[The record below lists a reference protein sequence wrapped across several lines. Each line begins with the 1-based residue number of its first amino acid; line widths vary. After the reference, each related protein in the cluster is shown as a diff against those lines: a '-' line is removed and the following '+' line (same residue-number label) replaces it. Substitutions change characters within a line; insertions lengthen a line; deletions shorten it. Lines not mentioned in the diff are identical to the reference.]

1 VSHART
7 TATATTAT
15 ATTTTMTMTM
25 TRTTVAAMGLAALL
39 LVPVSAHAAPALAHA
54 ASADRVYSLV
64 EEQRLDEAAREL
76 EPLLRLRPHDGEV
89 AFAEGDLLFHRGQ
102 YGRAAERFGEAAGKL
117 RGESGAEAGRMR
129 DLANATLAATRD
141 DVVVRG
147 QHFVVS
153 HAAGKDA
160 LLAPYALAA
169 LEKAYAALGDD
180 FGWRPSEP
188 VRVEI
193 YPEVADLA
201 RVSTLTLK
209 EIETSGTIALCK
221 YNRLMIVSPRALIA
235 GYPWLDTLTHEYT
248 HYVVTR
254 VSRNGVPIW
263 LHEGLAKFEERRWRG
278 PSGGGLTPVMEHLL
292 ATGLLRKHL
301 ITFAQMH
308 PSMAK
313 LPSQE
318 DTALAFA
325 EVYTVVEYLH
335 EKSGW
340 PGVRALIGKLRDGK
354 PLDDLER
361 DWRAWLRGRKLR
373 THPGLLPAE
382 TELRFRKAG
391 SKPTEASEDDS
402 ARIGEERA
410 RKWARL
416 GGLLRARHRLQAAA
430 VEYEKAQAIV
440 GAGHPSVANKLA
452 RTYLELGEPGRAIA
466 AAEAELELYPDQA
479 APNATLGD
487 AWVQKGD
494 AAKAQPFYLQALAI
508 NPFDPSVHCGLAKT
522 FTQTGDARADAET
535 RACQALR

>member
-1 VSHART
+1 MRSS
-7 TATATTAT
+7 TA
-15 ATTTTMTMTM
+15 
-25 TRTTVAAMGLAALL
+25 AALLAAL
-39 LVPVSAHAAPALAHA
+39 VVAPGVARASSAE
-54 ASADRVYSLV
+54 RVYQLV
-64 EEQRLDEAAREL
+64 EEQRIDEAAHEL
-76 EPLLRLRPHDGEV
+76 EPLLRKSAHDPEV
-89 AFAEGDLLFHRGQ
+89 AFAEADLLFHRGQ
-102 YGRAAERFGEAAGKL
+102 YKRAAERFGEAAGKL
-117 RGESGAEAGRMR
+117 RGEAGAEAARLR
-129 DLANATLAATRD
+129 ELATATDAATKD

-147 QHFVVS
+147 QHFVVY

-160 LLAPYALAA
+160 LLASYALAA
-169 LEKAYAALGDD
+169 LERAYAALGED

-221 YNRLMIVSPRALIA
+221 FNRLMIVSPRALIA

-292 ATGLLRKHL
+292 ASGLARRHL

-340 PGVRALIGKLRDGK
+340 SGVRALIARMRDGK

-361 DWRAWLRGRKLR
+361 DWKTWLHGRKLKMR
-373 THPGLLPAE
+373 PGLLPSE

-391 SKPTEASEDDS
+391 AAGADSATEKSEDDS
-402 ARIGEERA
+402 AKIGEERA
-410 RKWARL
+410 RKFARL
-416 GGLLRARHRLQAAA
+416 GGMLRARHRLAAA
-430 VEYEKAQAIV
+430 AAEYEKAQTIV

-452 RTYLELGEPGRAIA
+452 RTYLELGQLPKAITT
-466 AAEAELELYPDQA
+466 AEAELELYPDQA
-479 APNATLGD
+479 APHATLGD
-487 AWVQKGD
+487 AWLRKGD
-494 AAKAQPFYLQALAI
+494 AAKAAAGYLAALAI
-508 NPFDPSVHCGLAKT
+508 NPFDPAVHCGLAKAFAAT
-522 FTQTGDARADAET
+522 SDKRAAEEEESC
-535 RACQALR
+535 RALR